1 MSQCLERNASFV
13 LSTTQQILEH
23 NIICNQ
29 LFGIKFLLPAEKKR
43 KPTKCFL
50 IIRKI
55 LQRELFVV
63 TAAAGAVCCQNLRW
77 QKGREKF
84 QQKKKKKKLG
94 NNNNK
99 IHKVKKKKKTYGV
112 SCFEMIY
119 AHRQLS
125 KTERKT
131 SVS

>member
-1 MSQCLERNASFV
+1 MPSV
-13 LSTTQQILEH
+13 VKTYDDKK
-23 NIICNQ
+23 
-29 LFGIKFLLPAEKKR
+29 GEKNSSK
-43 KPTKCFL
+43 
-50 IIRKI
+50 
-55 LQRELFVV
+55 
-63 TAAAGAVCCQNLRW
+63 
-77 QKGREKF
+77 
-84 QQKKKKKKLG
+84 KKKKKKLG